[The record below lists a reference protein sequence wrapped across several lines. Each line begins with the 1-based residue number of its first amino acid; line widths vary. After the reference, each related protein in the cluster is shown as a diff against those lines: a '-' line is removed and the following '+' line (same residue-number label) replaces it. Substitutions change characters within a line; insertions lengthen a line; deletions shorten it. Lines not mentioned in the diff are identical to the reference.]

1 LEGEHVKVII
11 LAGGQGTRMNGDP
24 EALPKPL
31 IKIGEKPI
39 LWHLM
44 KYYAS
49 FGFDEF
55 IVAAGYKAQDIREYG
70 CSQME
75 FDVKVV
81 DTGFFTQTGGR
92 IKRLAS
98 FIKGDET
105 FMMTYAN
112 CVSDLNLKALLTFHQ
127 EQGKLATIAT
137 VHPHLDAGKAEFS
150 GDQIIHFEAKS
161 KDKNLWINS
170 GFSILNRKVL
180 DRIKDDNTSWESHL
194 LVQLAEEGQLSG
206 FKHEGFWQSMDTY
219 KDKLELDELWDSG
232 KALWKRD

>member
-1 LEGEHVKVII
+1 MKVII

-24 EALPKPL
+24 EALPKSL

-39 LWHLM
+39 LWHIM

-49 FGFDEF
+49 YGFDEF

-92 IKRLAS
+92 IKRLDC
-98 FIKGDET
+98 FIKNDET
-105 FMMTYAN
+105 FMISYAN
-112 CVSDLNLKALLTFHQ
+112 CLSDVNLKEFMAFH
-127 EQGKLATIAT
+127 EKHGKLATIAT
-137 VHPHLDAGKAEFS
+137 VHPHLEAGKVEFS
-150 GDQIIHFEAKS
+150 GDQITNFEKASTDKS
-161 KDKNLWINS
+161 LWIN
-170 GFSILNRKVL
+170 GGYLILNKEVL
-180 DRIKDDNTSWESHL
+180 NRITDDNVRLESHL
-194 LVQLAEEGQLSG
+194 LVQLAQEGQLMG